1 MPTIPFSDV
10 YALYI
15 LANIYGIALV
25 KYYFM
30 TRTEDMNRL

>member
-10 YALYI
+10 YTPCM
-15 LANIYGIALV
+15 LANTYGIALV

-30 TRTEDMNRL
+30 TRARDMNRL